1 MSCASCRSVFY
12 FRTRHCRGIISD
24 PVAAVFSVALCC
36 CNPVLRHWRPSVWV
50 EKLAKATVARCCVL
64 LTWTKPKLQC
74 STVSPHPH
82 LAGFTSLQLKSL
94 SPGTAP
100 SLAFN
105 RMVVVRYR
113 IAPEGRGSAAVTIN
127 QRLAAVRRLAHEAAD
142 SGLLSPELAAGI
154 QRVKGAKQ
162 LGQRS
167 GNWLSLEQSRK
178 LAASAGGTGL
188 PERRDHSRNRTG
200 IIVCSRLLPSSDRGC
215 PPHRR
220 GLPRARSWPRQLR
233 SLGRPSVQLFRS
245 GNAPD
250 RF

>member
-113 IAPEGRGSAAVTIN
+113 IAPESI
-127 QRLAAVRRLAHEAAD
+127 
-142 SGLLSPELAAGI
+142 
-154 QRVKGAKQ
+154 
-162 LGQRS
+162 
-167 GNWLSLEQSRK
+167 
-178 LAASAGGTGL
+178 
-188 PERRDHSRNRTG
+188 
-200 IIVCSRLLPSSDRGC
+200 
-215 PPHRR
+215 
-220 GLPRARSWPRQLR
+220 
-233 SLGRPSVQLFRS
+233 VQLDFSDSNRS
-245 GNAPD
+245 QCCKSTRHAFIHAG
-250 RF
+250 RCC